1 MTESRN
7 FIDGDLVESFLD
19 LSRNKMEDVVAIMQS
34 EEGWTAPVGP
44 TGQLKE
50 DQIRPP
56 AAQGRSD
63 YLELCLNPLCD
74 VQHTCR
80 VHVI

>member
-1 MTESRN
+1 MTLIPPRPWGALRCQVTESRH

-19 LSRNKMEDVVAIMQS
+19 LGRNKMEDVVAIMQS

-63 YLELCLNPLCD
+63 YLTS
-74 VQHTCR
+74 V
-80 VHVI
+80 

>member
-1 MTESRN
+1 MTESRH

-19 LSRNKMEDVVAIMQS
+19 LGRNKMEDVVAIMQS

-63 YLELCLNPLCD
+63 YLRPP
-74 VQHTCR
+74 V
-80 VHVI
+80 